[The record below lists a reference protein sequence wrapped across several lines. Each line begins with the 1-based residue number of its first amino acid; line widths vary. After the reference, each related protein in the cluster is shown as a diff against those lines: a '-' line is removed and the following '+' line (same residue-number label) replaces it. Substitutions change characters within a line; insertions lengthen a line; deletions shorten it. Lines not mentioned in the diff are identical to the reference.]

1 MKATSLVNM
10 SRRAPISA
18 ANTSANVA
26 LSRAIRR
33 VSANKVDHK
42 LNVERTSCLQG
53 ERATPH
59 VHINYYV

>member
-1 MKATSLVNM
+1 MKATSLAM
-10 SRRAPISA
+10 ISRRAPISA
-18 ANTSANVA
+18 ANTSAKLA

-53 ERATPH
+53 ER
-59 VHINYYV
+59 